1 MVFIECTE
9 HDDIGIEYVAIN
21 ESDIP
26 EEDEIAADEESVSI
40 VNEMENPSQELS
52 TPVDVQMKWNSVFHR
67 FLDYKM

>member
-9 HDDIGIEYVAIN
+9 HDDIGVEYMAIN

-26 EEDEIAADEESVSI
+26 EEDEIAADEESVAI
-40 VNEMENPSQELS
+40 VNEMEDPSQEL